1 MSWQTTLRNL
11 LSGYLGDQRFEEGIA
26 EMVLVTESNPDYHRL
41 YLSAI
46 EAGLEAASQGKSES
60 VEIVMDSYAWYVKA
74 PKEVREF
81 LERLRTEY
89 LAQYEAATRG
99 SFQKCSD

>member
-11 LSGYLGDQRFEEGIA
+11 LSGYLGDGTLAEGVE
-26 EMVLVTESNPDYHRL
+26 EMVFVTESNPDYHRL

-81 LERLRTEY
+81 LERLKMEY

-99 SFQKCSD
+99 SFQQCSD